1 MWLVALVAA
10 FLDIALAADP
20 AETPQKDLVV
30 HEWGVISVYNDVE
43 LANAD
48 MRAVWAGL
56 PKFVYGNVDR
66 RSIPEQIVI
75 ITAPVI
81 YFHTPNELLVNVK
94 VEFPGGRP
102 AVWWPANSNDGSYV
116 GPLMRRGDA
125 KDLRVTSD
133 KHLEW
138 SLNLTKPPPDSP
150 KRPQKED
157 NPYPRNIVEKLQDS
171 FRPLPAGH
179 WMEACRKVDAVN
191 VAPSRHRSELE
202 RFVYYDGLIPSPKA
216 AELTVTAERV
226 SLRNRAKYPLHDVTA
241 VDRRTPGKVRVARVA
256 TLDAGKSQALEFTE
270 CPVERWPAVAIE
282 EFVTQLTS
290 AGLSVDEAKGMAAV
304 WQKDFFETE
313 GLNLFYRLPQTEYD
327 RMLPLT
333 IKPRP
338 EKIARV
344 LLVHHPHCEP
354 DLGDR
359 VMALVKQ
366 LDSGSFQERLDA
378 HRRIQ
383 ALGRAA
389 FVHLIRA
396 RNAKPS
402 LEVTARLN
410 KLLEEFEAERAFRPS
425 AADE

>member
-1 MWLVALVAA
+1 LLEEETMRVMWLGALAAVALG
-10 FLDIALAADP
+10 IALAANP

-48 MRAVWAGL
+48 MRAAWAGL
-56 PKFVYGNVDR
+56 PKFVYGNIDQ
-66 RSIPEQIVI
+66 RSLPPRVIVI
-75 ITAPVI
+75 EAPLI
-81 YFHTPNELLVNVK
+81 YFHTPGELAIKVK

-102 AVWWPANSNDGSYV
+102 AVWWPANSNDGSFS
-116 GPLMRRGDA
+116 GGLAA
-125 KDLRVTSD
+125 KIPPPTSD
-133 KHLEW
+133 KYLEW
-138 SLNLTKPPPDSP
+138 ELNLQKPAP
-150 KRPQKED
+150 KPETD
-157 NPYPRNIVEKLQDS
+157 NSKAFAKL
-171 FRPLPAGH
+171 RPLPEGH
-179 WMEACRKVDAVN
+179 WMEACRAVDAAEVG
-191 VAPSRHRSELE
+191 SGWQREK
-202 RFVYYDGLIPSPKA
+202 FVYYDGLIPSPRA
-216 AELTVTAERV
+216 AEPTVTTKGV
-226 SLRNRAKYPLHDVTA
+226 SLRNCAKHALLDVTA
-241 VDRRTPGKVRVARVA
+241 IDRRTPGRVRLARVA
-256 TLDAGKSQALEFTE
+256 KLDAGKSQTLEFRE
-270 CPVERWPAVAIE
+270 AAVDRWPAVAIDE
-282 EFVTQLTS
+282 LVTQLTT
-290 AGLSVDEAKGMAAV
+290 ADLNLDEAKALAAV
-304 WQKDFFETE
+304 WKKDFFETE
-313 GLNLFYRLPQTEYD
+313 GLNLFYRLPQAEYD

-366 LDSGSFQERLDA
+366 LDSSSFQERLDA
-378 HRRIQ
+378 HRRLQ

-389 FVHLIRA
+389 FIHLVRA

-410 KLLEEFEAERAFRPS
+410 KLLEDFESERAFGPGD